1 MQVSMRLKS
10 PAHYTE
16 SKLQLKVV
24 FAAGLTIFGTSEIAK
39 MFFKEIIGQNAVKQR
54 LIQSVREE
62 RVSHA
67 QLFAGPP
74 GTGKLALA
82 IAYAQYVA
90 CTNRQENDSCGE
102 CPSCKKYRKL
112 IHPDLHFVFPVV
124 KTPKFK
130 EPVSDNF
137 LEEWRQMMA
146 QNFYFNIDQWFDLIG
161 VENAQGLI
169 YSHQSEEIIRKLNLK
184 SYESEYKVMI
194 IWLPE
199 KMHAACANKLLKMIE
214 EPPVKT
220 LFVLVTENEEDI
232 ISTIRSRCQLI
243 TIPPIDP
250 DSIEKAIRA
259 MPDSEG
265 IDVRNIVHLAKGNYD
280 KALELIQPDEQSLY
294 NLERFKELMRFSYG
308 RKFGDLL
315 KWADQVAGI
324 GREKQK
330 SLLNYFLTILRE
342 NFVYNLKVRDLNF
355 MNDQEEEF
363 SKRFSPFI
371 NERNILELTE
381 VFETAFAHIGMNGNP
396 RIIFSD
402 VSFKITKLIRK

>member
-1 MQVSMRLKS
+1 
-10 PAHYTE
+10 
-16 SKLQLKVV
+16 
-24 FAAGLTIFGTSEIAK
+24 
-39 MFFKEIIGQNAVKQR
+39 MFFKEVIGQNAVKQR
-54 LIQSVREE
+54 LIQTVREE

-82 IAYAQYVA
+82 LAYAQYVA
-90 CTNRQENDSCGE
+90 CTNRQDNDSCGE

-112 IHPDLHFVFPVV
+112 IHPDLHFVFPVI
-124 KTPKFK
+124 KTKKFDK
-130 EPVSDNF
+130 PVSDNF
-137 LEEWRQMMA
+137 LDEWRQMIG
-146 QNFYFNIDQWFDLIG
+146 QNPYFTIDQWFELIG

-199 KMHAACANKLLKMIE
+199 KMHVACANKLLKMIE

-243 TIPPIDP
+243 TIPPVDP
-250 DSIEKAIRA
+250 DSVAKAI
-259 MPDSEG
+259 SEIPG
-265 IDVRNIVHLAKGNYD
+265 SEEIDIRNVVHLAKGNYG
-280 KALELIQPDEQSLY
+280 KALELLQPDEQTLY

-342 NFVYNLKVRDLNF
+342 NFVYNLKVRDLTF

-381 VFETAFAHIGMNGNP
+381 VFETAFAQIGMNGNP
-396 RIIFSD
+396 RIIFTD

>member
-1 MQVSMRLKS
+1 
-10 PAHYTE
+10 
-16 SKLQLKVV
+16 
-24 FAAGLTIFGTSEIAK
+24 
-39 MFFKEIIGQNAVKQR
+39 MFFKEIIGQNATKQR
-54 LIQSVREE
+54 LIQSVKEE

-67 QLFAGPP
+67 QLFAGPE

-82 IAYAQYVA
+82 IAYAQFVA
-90 CTNRQENDSCGE
+90 CTNRHESDSCGE

-124 KTPKFK
+124 KTPKYK

-137 LEEWRQMMA
+137 LEEWRAMIA
-146 QNFYFNIDQWFDLIG
+146 QSPYFNIDQWFDQIG

-199 KMHAACANKLLKMIE
+199 KMHVACANKLLKMIE

-220 LFVLVTENEEDI
+220 LFILITENEEDI

-250 DSIEKAIRA
+250 DSLTRAIENLPEA
-259 MPDSEG
+259 EG
-265 IDVRNIVHLAKGNYD
+265 HDIRNIVHLAKGNYG
-280 KALELIQPDEQSLY
+280 KAVELLQPDEQTLF

-308 RKFGDLL
+308 RKYADLF
-315 KWADQVAGI
+315 KWVDQVAGI

-330 SLLNYFLTILRE
+330 SLLNYSLNSLRE
-342 NFVYNLKVRDLNF
+342 NFIYNLKNRELTF
-355 MNDQEEEF
+355 MSSSEEEF

-396 RIIFSD
+396 RIIFTD
-402 VSFKITKLIRK
+402 VAFKIVKLIRK

>member
-1 MQVSMRLKS
+1 MLFLELHNLSS
-10 PAHYTE
+10 
-16 SKLQLKVV
+16 
-24 FAAGLTIFGTSEIAK
+24 
-39 MFFKEIIGQNAVKQR
+39 MFFKEVIGQEAVKQR

-67 QLFAGPP
+67 QLFAGPE

-82 IAYAQYVA
+82 IAYAQFVA
-90 CTNRQENDSCGE
+90 CTNRQTNDSCGE

-112 IHPDLHFVFPVV
+112 IHPDLHFVFPVI

-137 LEEWRQMMA
+137 LEDWRMMVGR
-146 QNFYFNIDQWFDLIG
+146 NPYFTVDQWFEQIG
-161 VENAQGLI
+161 VENAQGMI
-169 YSHQSEEIIRKLNLK
+169 YAHQSEDIIRKLNLK

-199 KMHAACANKLLKMIE
+199 KMHVACANKLLKMIE
-214 EPPVKT
+214 EPPQKT

-243 TIPPIDP
+243 TIPPVDP
-250 DSIEKAIRA
+250 DSVKKAILELPEA
-259 MPDSEG
+259 EG
-265 IDVRNIVHLAKGNYD
+265 CDIRNIVHLAKGNYG
-280 KALELIQPDEQSLY
+280 KAIELLQPDEQTLY

-308 RKFGDLL
+308 RKFSDLI
-315 KWADQVAGI
+315 KWADQLAVI

-330 SLLNYFLTILRE
+330 SLLSYFLLILRE
-342 NFVYNLKVRDLNF
+342 NFIYNLKNKELTF
-355 MNDQEEEF
+355 MNGQEEEF

-371 NERNILELTE
+371 NERNIQELTE
-381 VFETAFAHIGMNGNP
+381 VFETAFAHVGMNGNP
-396 RIIFSD
+396 KIIFTD
-402 VSFKITKLIRK
+402 VAFKITKLIRK

>member
-1 MQVSMRLKS
+1 
-10 PAHYTE
+10 
-16 SKLQLKVV
+16 
-24 FAAGLTIFGTSEIAK
+24 
-39 MFFKEIIGQNAVKQR
+39 MFFKEVIGQSATKQR
-54 LIQSVREE
+54 LIQSVTEE

-74 GTGKLALA
+74 GSGKLALA

-90 CTNRQENDSCGE
+90 CTSRQADDSCGE
-102 CPSCKKYRKL
+102 CPSCKKYKKL
-112 IHPDLHFVFPVV
+112 IHPDLHFVFPVI
-124 KTPKFK
+124 KTPKYK

-137 LEEWRQMMA
+137 LEEWRIMIA
-146 QNFYFNIDQWFDLIG
+146 KNSYFDCDQWFEFIG

-199 KMHAACANKLLKMIE
+199 KMHVSCANKLLKMIE

-220 LFVLVTENEEDI
+220 LFILITENEEDI

-243 TIPPIDP
+243 IVPPIDSA
-250 DSIEKAIRA
+250 SIEKAISA
-259 MPDSEG
+259 LPEAEG
-265 IDVRNIVHLAKGNYD
+265 QDIRNIVHLSKGNYS
-280 KALELIQPDEQSLY
+280 KALELLEPDEQTLF
-294 NLERFKELMRFSYG
+294 NLERFKELMRYAYG
-308 RKFGDLL
+308 RKFAELF
-315 KWADQVAGI
+315 KWAELVAGI

-342 NFVYNLKVRDLNF
+342 NFVYNLKNSNLTF
-355 MNDQEEEF
+355 MSDQEEEF

-371 NERNILELTE
+371 NERNIIELTE

-396 RIIFSD
+396 KIIFTD
-402 VSFKITKLIRK
+402 VAFKITKLIRK

>member
-1 MQVSMRLKS
+1 
-10 PAHYTE
+10 
-16 SKLQLKVV
+16 
-24 FAAGLTIFGTSEIAK
+24 
-39 MFFKEIIGQNAVKQR
+39 MFFKEIIGQEAIKQR

-67 QLFAGPP
+67 QLFAGPE

-90 CTNRQENDSCGE
+90 CTNRQTGDSCGE
-102 CPSCKKYRKL
+102 CASCKKYRKL

-137 LEEWRQMMA
+137 LEEWRSMIA
-146 QNFYFNIDQWFDLIG
+146 QSPYFNLDQWFDLIG
-161 VENAQGLI
+161 VENSQGLI
-169 YSHQSEEIIRKLNLK
+169 YAHQSEEIIRKLNLK

-199 KMHAACANKLLKMIE
+199 KMHVACANKLLKMIE

-220 LFVLVTENEEDI
+220 LFVLITENEEDI

-243 TIPPIDP
+243 TVPPIDTI
-250 DSIEKAIRA
+250 SMTKALEQIPEA
-259 MPDSEG
+259 EG
-265 IDVRNIVHLAKGNYD
+265 VDIRNIVHLSKGNFG
-280 KALELIQPDEQSLY
+280 KAIELLQPDEQTLF
-294 NLERFKELMRFSYG
+294 NLEKFKELMRFSYG
-308 RKFGDLL
+308 RKYSDLF
-315 KWADQVAGI
+315 KWVDQVAGI

-330 SLLNYFLTILRE
+330 SLLNYFLNILRE
-342 NFVYNLKVRDLNF
+342 NFIYNLKNRELTF
-355 MNDQEEEF
+355 MSDQEEDF

-371 NERNILELTE
+371 NERNIQELTQ
-381 VFETAFAHIGMNGNP
+381 VFELAFAHIGMNGNP
-396 RIIFSD
+396 RIIFTD
-402 VSFKITKLIRK
+402 VSFKIVKLIRK

>member
-1 MQVSMRLKS
+1 
-10 PAHYTE
+10 
-16 SKLQLKVV
+16 
-24 FAAGLTIFGTSEIAK
+24 
-39 MFFKEIIGQNAVKQR
+39 

-67 QLFAGPP
+67 QLFAGPE

-90 CTNRQENDSCGE
+90 CTNRQTGDSCGE
-102 CPSCKKYRKL
+102 CASCKKYRKL

-137 LEEWRQMMA
+137 LEEWRAMIA
-146 QNFYFNIDQWFDLIG
+146 QSPYFNLDQWFDLIG
-161 VENAQGLI
+161 VENSQGLI
-169 YSHQSEEIIRKLNLK
+169 YAHQSEEIIRKLNLK

-199 KMHAACANKLLKMIE
+199 KMHVACANKLLKMIE

-220 LFVLVTENEEDI
+220 LFVLITENEEDI

-243 TIPPIDP
+243 TVPPIDS
-250 DSIEKAIRA
+250 DSMTKALEQLPEA
-259 MPDSEG
+259 EG
-265 IDVRNIVHLAKGNYD
+265 FDLRNIVHLSKGNFG
-280 KALELIQPDEQSLY
+280 KAVELLQPDEQTLF

-308 RKFGDLL
+308 RKYSDLF
-315 KWADQVAGI
+315 KWVDQVAGI

-330 SLLNYFLTILRE
+330 SLLSYLLNSLRE
-342 NFVYNLKVRDLNF
+342 NFIYNLKNRELTF
-355 MNDQEEEF
+355 MSDQEEEF

-371 NERNILELTE
+371 NERNIQELTE
-381 VFETAFAHIGMNGNP
+381 VFELAFAHIGMNGNP
-396 RIIFSD
+396 RIIFTD
-402 VSFKITKLIRK
+402 VTFKIVKLIRK

>member
-1 MQVSMRLKS
+1 
-10 PAHYTE
+10 
-16 SKLQLKVV
+16 
-24 FAAGLTIFGTSEIAK
+24 
-39 MFFKEIIGQNAVKQR
+39 MFFKEIIGQEAIKQR

-67 QLFAGPP
+67 QLFAGPE

-90 CTNRQENDSCGE
+90 CTNRQAGDSCGE
-102 CPSCKKYRKL
+102 CASCKKYRKL

-137 LEEWRQMMA
+137 LEEWRAMIA
-146 QNFYFNIDQWFDLIG
+146 QSPYFNLDQWFDLIG
-161 VENAQGLI
+161 VENSQGLI
-169 YSHQSEEIIRKLNLK
+169 YAHQSEEIIRKLNLK

-199 KMHAACANKLLKMIE
+199 KMHVACANKLLKMIE

-220 LFVLVTENEEDI
+220 LFVLITENEEDI

-243 TIPPIDP
+243 TVPPIDS
-250 DSIEKAIRA
+250 DSMTKALEQLPEA
-259 MPDSEG
+259 EG
-265 IDVRNIVHLAKGNYD
+265 FDLRNIVHLSKGNFG
-280 KALELIQPDEQSLY
+280 KAVELLQPDEQTLF

-308 RKFGDLL
+308 RKYSDLF
-315 KWADQVAGI
+315 KWVDQVAGI

-330 SLLNYFLTILRE
+330 SLLSYLLNSLRE
-342 NFVYNLKVRDLNF
+342 NFIYNLKNRELTF
-355 MNDQEEEF
+355 MSDQEEEF

-371 NERNILELTE
+371 NERNIQELTE
-381 VFETAFAHIGMNGNP
+381 VFELAFAHIGMNGNP
-396 RIIFSD
+396 RIIFTD
-402 VSFKITKLIRK
+402 VTFKIVKLIRK

>member
-1 MQVSMRLKS
+1 ML
-10 PAHYTE
+10 
-16 SKLQLKVV
+16 
-24 FAAGLTIFGTSEIAK
+24 
-39 MFFKEIIGQNAVKQR
+39 FKDVIGQNATKLR
-54 LIQSVREE
+54 LIQSVKEE

-67 QLFAGPP
+67 QLFAGPE

-82 IAYAQYVA
+82 IAYAQFVA
-90 CTNRQENDSCGE
+90 CTNRQEKDSCGE

-112 IHPDLHFVFPVV
+112 IHPDLHFVFPVI

-137 LEEWRQMMA
+137 LEDWRMMIGK
-146 QNFYFNIDQWFDLIG
+146 NPYFSIDQWFEQIG

-169 YSHQSEEIIRKLNLK
+169 YAHQSEEIIRKLNLK

-199 KMHAACANKLLKMIE
+199 KMHVACANKLLKMIE

-220 LFVLVTENEEDI
+220 LFVLITENEEDI

-250 DSIEKAIRA
+250 DSITRAIMA
-259 MPDSEG
+259 LPEAEG
-265 IDVRNIVHLAKGNYD
+265 CDIRNIVHLAKGNYA
-280 KALELIQPDEQSLY
+280 KAVELLQPDEQTVY
-294 NLERFKELMRFSYG
+294 NLELFKELMRFSYG
-308 RKFGDLL
+308 RKFADLF
-315 KWADQVAGI
+315 KWIDQVAGI

-330 SLLNYFLTILRE
+330 SLLNYFLIILRE
-342 NFVYNLKVRDLNF
+342 NFIYNLKNRELTF
-355 MNDQEEEF
+355 MSDQEEEF

-371 NERNILELTE
+371 NERNIQELTE
-381 VFETAFAHIGMNGNP
+381 VFETAFTHIGMNGNP
-396 RIIFSD
+396 RIIFTD
-402 VSFKITKLIRK
+402 VAFKITKLIRK

>member
-1 MQVSMRLKS
+1 
-10 PAHYTE
+10 
-16 SKLQLKVV
+16 
-24 FAAGLTIFGTSEIAK
+24 
-39 MFFKEIIGQNAVKQR
+39 MFFKEIIGQEAIKQR

-67 QLFAGPP
+67 QLFAGPE

-90 CTNRQENDSCGE
+90 CTNRQYNDSCGE

-137 LEEWRQMMA
+137 LEEWRSMIA
-146 QNFYFNIDQWFDLIG
+146 QSPYFNLDQWFDLIG
-161 VENAQGLI
+161 VENSQGLI
-169 YSHQSEEIIRKLNLK
+169 YAHQSEEIIRKLNLK

-199 KMHAACANKLLKMIE
+199 KMHVACANKLLKMIE

-220 LFVLVTENEEDI
+220 LFVLITENEEDI

-250 DSIEKAIRA
+250 DSMTKALEQLPEA
-259 MPDSEG
+259 EG
-265 IDVRNIVHLAKGNYD
+265 IDLRNIVHLSKGNFG
-280 KALELIQPDEQSLY
+280 KAIELLQPDEQTLF

-308 RKFGDLL
+308 RKYSDLF
-315 KWADQVAGI
+315 KWVDQVAGI

-330 SLLNYFLTILRE
+330 SLLNYFLSSLRE
-342 NFVYNLKVRDLNF
+342 NFIYNLKNRELTF
-355 MNDQEEEF
+355 MSDQEEEF

-371 NERNILELTE
+371 NERNIQELTE
-381 VFETAFAHIGMNGNP
+381 VFELAFAHIGMNGNP
-396 RIIFSD
+396 RIIFTD
-402 VSFKITKLIRK
+402 VSFKIVKLIRK

>member
-1 MQVSMRLKS
+1 MVF
-10 PAHYTE
+10 HTE
-16 SKLQLKVV
+16 LL
-24 FAAGLTIFGTSEIAK
+24 FLTLLNRSF
-39 MFFKEIIGQNAVKQR
+39 MFFKEVIGQSAIKQR
-54 LIQSVREE
+54 LIQSVNEE

-74 GTGKLALA
+74 GSGKLALA
-82 IAYAQYVA
+82 IAYAQFVA
-90 CTNRQENDSCGE
+90 CTNRQADDSCGE
-102 CPSCKKYRKL
+102 CPSCKKYKKL
-112 IHPDLHFVFPVV
+112 IHPDLHFVFPVI

-137 LEEWRQMMA
+137 LEEWRIMIA
-146 QNFYFNIDQWFDLIG
+146 KNPYFNSDQWFEFIG

-199 KMHAACANKLLKMIE
+199 KMHVACANKLLKMIE

-220 LFVLVTENEEDI
+220 LFVLITENEEDI

-243 TIPPIDP
+243 IIPPID
-250 DSIEKAIRA
+250 SVLIEKAISA
-259 MPDSEG
+259 LPEAEG
-265 IDVRNIVHLAKGNYD
+265 FDLRNIVHLSKGNYG
-280 KALELIQPDEQSLY
+280 KAIELLEPDEQTLF
-294 NLERFKELMRFSYG
+294 NLERFKELMRYSYG
-308 RKFGDLL
+308 RKFGDLF
-315 KWADQVAGI
+315 KWVDQVANI

-330 SLLNYFLTILRE
+330 SLLNYFLIILRE
-342 NFVYNLKVRDLNF
+342 NFVYNLKNSNLTF
-355 MNDQEEEF
+355 MSDQEEEF

-371 NERNILELTE
+371 NERNIVELTE

-396 RIIFSD
+396 RIIFTD
-402 VSFKITKLIRK
+402 VAFKITKLIRK

>member
-1 MQVSMRLKS
+1 
-10 PAHYTE
+10 
-16 SKLQLKVV
+16 
-24 FAAGLTIFGTSEIAK
+24 
-39 MFFKEIIGQNAVKQR
+39 MFFKEVIGQEATKKR
-54 LIQSVREE
+54 LIQSVGEE

-67 QLFAGPP
+67 QLFAGPE

-90 CTNRQENDSCGE
+90 CTNRQPGDSCGE

-137 LEEWRQMMA
+137 LEEWRAMIA
-146 QNFYFNIDQWFDLIG
+146 QSPYFNLDQWFDMIG

-169 YSHQSEEIIRKLNLK
+169 YAHQSEEIIRKLNLK

-199 KMHAACANKLLKMIE
+199 KMHVACANKLLKMIE

-220 LFVLVTENEEDI
+220 LFILITENEEDI
-232 ISTIRSRCQLI
+232 ISTIRSRCQMI
-243 TIPPIDP
+243 TVPPIDP
-250 DSIEKAIRA
+250 DSMARALGNLPEAEGHDIRN
-259 MPDSEG
+259 
-265 IDVRNIVHLAKGNYD
+265 VVHLAKGNFT
-280 KALELIQPDEQSLY
+280 KAVELLQPDEQTLF
-294 NLERFKELMRFSYG
+294 NLEKFKELMRFSYG
-308 RKFGDLL
+308 RKYSDLF
-315 KWADQVAGI
+315 KWVDQVAGI

-330 SLLNYFLTILRE
+330 SLLNYFLNSLRE
-342 NFVYNLKVRDLNF
+342 NFIYNLKNKDLTF
-355 MNDQEEEF
+355 MSDQEEEF

-371 NERNILELTE
+371 NERNIQELTE
-381 VFETAFAHIGMNGNP
+381 VFELAFAHIGMNGNP
-396 RIIFSD
+396 RIIFTD
-402 VSFKITKLIRK
+402 VSFKIVKLIRK

>member
-1 MQVSMRLKS
+1 
-10 PAHYTE
+10 
-16 SKLQLKVV
+16 
-24 FAAGLTIFGTSEIAK
+24 
-39 MFFKEIIGQNAVKQR
+39 MFFKEVIGQNATKQR
-54 LIQSVREE
+54 LIQSVKEE

-67 QLFAGPP
+67 QLFAGPA

-102 CPSCKKYRKL
+102 CPSCKKFRKL
-112 IHPDLHFVFPVV
+112 IHPDLHFVFPVI

-137 LEEWRQMMA
+137 LEEWRMMIG
-146 QNFYFNIDQWFDLIG
+146 QNPYFSIDQWFNQIG

-199 KMHAACANKLLKMIE
+199 KMHVACANKLLKMIE

-220 LFVLVTENEEDI
+220 LFILITENEEDI

-243 TIPPIDP
+243 TIPPIDTDSLTAAILQLP
-250 DSIEKAIRA
+250 DA
-259 MPDSEG
+259 EG
-265 IDVRNIVHLAKGNYD
+265 CDIRNIVHLAKGNYG
-280 KALELIQPDEQSLY
+280 KAIELLQPDEQTLF

-308 RKFGDLL
+308 RKYSDLF
-315 KWADQVAGI
+315 KWVEQVATI

-330 SLLNYFLTILRE
+330 SLLNYCLIVLRE
-342 NFVYNLKVRDLNF
+342 NFIYNLKNRELTF
-355 MNDQEEEF
+355 MSDQEEEF

-371 NERNILELTE
+371 NERNIIELTE

-396 RIIFSD
+396 KIIFTD
-402 VSFKITKLIRK
+402 ITFKVMKLIRK